1 MATKSTKTQSDESPA
16 DKPAV
21 SEVHQRAREAVE
33 ALKAVRDELHR
44 KAAALDERKIEIQKQ
59 LLINDEH
66 QARISREQAALDD
79 ERERF
84 QAAHQSSEAMAAEH
98 AQEMAEKNE
107 QLVAF
112 KAELASLEVQLQEQ
126 QAFSSGEIM
135 VDEPE
140 LVEAPRGAVEV
151 VPPASAVGPKSAGGT
166 DSAGSRRLRRNT
178 KRKAIGI

>member
-1 MATKSTKTQSDESPA
+1 MGTKTKTQSDQSPA

-44 KAAALDERKIEIQKQ
+44 KAAALDERQIEIQKQ
-59 LLINDEH
+59 TLQNDET
-66 QARISREQAALDD
+66 QARISREQVALDD
-79 ERERF
+79 QREKF
-84 QAAHQSSEAMAAEH
+84 QAEHQSSGTRAAEH
-98 AQEMAEKNE
+98 EQAMIEKNE
-107 QLVAF
+107 QLTAF
-112 KAELASLEVQLQEQ
+112 KAELASLEAQLQGQ

-151 VPPASAVGPKSAGGT
+151 VPAASATGPKSAGGT
-166 DSAGSRRLRRNT
+166 DSEGSRRRRRNT